1 MRKKLLS
8 DDKKTSNC
16 KSWISVQN
24 LNQALMKY
32 IVVLKRT
39 MNGKRKIENQHYILM
54 IILYI
59 HQEKSSLLI
68 IMTTITKILIKTYV
82 I

>member
-1 MRKKLLS
+1 
-8 DDKKTSNC
+8 
-16 KSWISVQN
+16 
-24 LNQALMKY
+24 MKY
-32 IVVLKRT
+32 IVELKRT

-68 IMTTITKILIKTYV
+68 IMIIIKKNINKNICHLT
-82 I
+82 